1 MCIEIRGIRLDN
13 INEVLKKLY
22 SAYYRDLV
30 AYCIAIG
37 LTNAESEDCA
47 EEAYVRFWLN
57 ISTLKDIDD
66 SKQRIWLYK
75 ACLNIMHETIRSR
88 DKTNHT
94 NIKEIEDTHPDTQSK
109 IDEIVELD
117 AYYKKIEEVREELL
131 STYLE
136 YKVFTI
142 MINGELDMGYK
153 ALSEKYGINAST
165 LRSQVRRLRLKL
177 MNLL

>member
-1 MCIEIRGIRLDN
+1 MI
-13 INEVLKKLY
+13 
-22 SAYYRDLV
+22 
-30 AYCIAIG
+30 
-37 LTNAESEDCA
+37 
-47 EEAYVRFWLN
+47 
-57 ISTLKDIDD
+57 
-66 SKQRIWLYK
+66 
-75 ACLNIMHETIRSR
+75 
-88 DKTNHT
+88 
-94 NIKEIEDTHPDTQSK
+94 QSK
-109 IDEIVELD
+109 ELD